1 MRKNRTDPVKVVL
14 GIAVGVL
21 MLTATFFAVQYLD
34 TIRHFNEIMPSTEEI
49 TLQNENTALLSSL
62 EEAELRIYNLQ
73 SEIDRLNG
81 EIELY
86 AEITGEDVNFV
97 EEMNTRLQYLRN
109 ELLQSET
116 ERQSLITQIEALQA
130 TSGQDFSEKTKL
142 ITELMTL
149 LMKKAPMHKIEPETS
164 EISTDEDAETL
175 PLEEVYPTIA
185 LYYKD
190 LTTGYSVAYNEDEIL
205 YSASLIKLPYVYA
218 VIREIAAF
226 EDKKLNFSED
236 GQPLYDEEGVPLFE
250 GEHPNIDTDGS
261 IIYQDAEK
269 KYDLTNEWVYDP
281 ETMFKE
287 GSGIIQ
293 YEQAGFTL
301 TYKQLFE
308 YTILHSDN
316 IAFEQL
322 RQIYGMDS
330 FYNLVWRLSIK
341 GTQYGFMQLTASDC
355 AAVLEDVY
363 SYFQTEEKY
372 ALFLQDILTRSSHTV
387 MIQMAVAPVACAH
400 KYGWDEESYHDMGIV
415 LDDHPYIIVIM
426 TNLDEGGE
434 EVNSYIRSI
443 VRKCREIQNS
453 TYKTES

>member
-34 TIRHFNEIMPSTEEI
+34 TIRHYKEIMPSTEEF
-49 TLQNENTALLSSL
+49 TLQKENTALLSSL
-62 EEAELRIYNLQ
+62 EEAELRIHNLQ
-73 SEIDRLNG
+73 SEIERLTG

-86 AEITGEDVNFV
+86 ADMTGEDVNFV
-97 EEMNTRLQYLRN
+97 EEMNTRLQNLRS

-116 ERQSLITQIEALQA
+116 ERQSLITEIEALQA
-130 TSGQDFSEKTKL
+130 MSGQDFSKKTKL
-142 ITELMTL
+142 ITELMAL
-149 LMKKAPMHKIEPETS
+149 LMQKAPMHKIEPETS
-164 EISTDEDAETL
+164 ENSTDEELETL
-175 PLEEVYPTIA
+175 PIEEVYPTIS

-226 EDKKLNFSED
+226 EDKKLNFTAD

-250 GEHPNIDTDGS
+250 GEHPNTDTDGA
-261 IIYQDAEK
+261 IIYQDTEK

-308 YTILHSDN
+308 YTIIHSDN

-387 MIQMAVAPVACAH
+387 MIQMAVSPVACAH